1 MANNTGIDIIFVK
14 IIAKKKLSPKRT
26 EHSNCKSLGSCMVHV
41 KNVNN
46 LTYKLI
52 QVYKITLL
60 FKYTSQVSE
69 LIIPQAWQLKPGF
82 EKSQITNRYH
92 ETVTQLHKSFNFVTP
107 DCTPSL

>member
-1 MANNTGIDIIFVK
+1 
-14 IIAKKKLSPKRT
+14 
-26 EHSNCKSLGSCMVHV
+26 MVHV

-92 ETVTQLHKSFNFVTP
+92 ETVLAQYKNIS
-107 DCTPSL
+107 CISLN